1 MNTMLAEN
9 PRDMAGAVSEEAL
22 SAKGRIL
29 VVEDERELAEILEYN
44 LGRRGFDIVTAYDGL
59 NACRLVGS
67 HQPDLILLDILLP
80 DLDGWE
86 ICRLIRGH
94 QNTRV
99 AQTPILMMTALGTQ
113 NDKLK
118 GLQLGADDYVAKP
131 YSVREI
137 CAKAEGM
144 IARRREHLQISE
156 ELQKARRRELLQAD
170 IQSLLLHEMRN
181 QLVIIGGFSQIL
193 TQKADGGEGK
203 SLERYAC
210 TIDRS
215 ARYLRDLSNDFMFV
229 RQVEDQG
236 LQLPQETCR
245 LEELFAEMVILFAES
260 AQARGISFS
269 GNWPQAEALCLAHPP
284 ALRVVLSSLLDNAI
298 KYSDPDTVVTLN
310 LRESDD
316 AVSIEIDNQGCGIA
330 DEEMERIFDRFFRGD
345 GTAGKAPGSGLG
357 LYMAR
362 VLVEAMEGTIR
373 ARRGKMGGTCMEIQL
388 RATAGDRP

>member
-1 MNTMLAEN
+1 MTTMLAESTGV
-9 PRDMAGAVSEEAL
+9 RTAAVSEETRP
-22 SAKGRIL
+22 SKGRIL

-44 LGRRGFDIVTAYDGL
+44 LDRRGFDIVTAYDGL
-59 NACRLVGS
+59 SACRLVGS
-67 HQPDLILLDILLP
+67 HQPDLVLLDILLP

-94 QNTRV
+94 QNAFV

-137 CAKAEGM
+137 CAKAESM
-144 IARRREHLQISE
+144 IARRRRHLQVSE

-170 IQSLLLHEMRN
+170 IQYLLLHEMRN

-193 TQKADGGEGK
+193 EQRAEGE
-203 SLERYAC
+203 SLGRYAR

-215 ARYLRDLSNDFMFV
+215 ARYLRDLSNDFLFM

-236 LQLPQETCR
+236 LQLPQEICR

-260 AQARGISFS
+260 AQARGITFS
-269 GNWPQAEALCLAHPP
+269 GNWPQAEALCLAHAP

-316 AVSIEIDNQGCGIA
+316 AVYIEIDDQGRGIA

-345 GTAGKAPGSGLG
+345 GTADKVPGSGLG

-362 VLVEAMEGTIR
+362 VLVEAMGGSIR
-373 ARRGKMGGTCMEIQL
+373 ARRGKSGGTCMEIQL
-388 RATAGDRP
+388 LAPVGDRP

>member
-1 MNTMLAEN
+1 MTTMLAESTGLSS
-9 PRDMAGAVSEEAL
+9 AAVSENAAP
-22 SAKGRIL
+22 SKGRIL

-59 NACRLVGS
+59 SACRLVGS

-94 QNTRV
+94 QNAFV

-137 CAKAEGM
+137 CAKAESM
-144 IARRREHLQISE
+144 IARRRRHLQVSE
-156 ELQKARRRELLQAD
+156 ELQKARRREILQAD
-170 IQSLLLHEMRN
+170 IQYLLLHEMRN
-181 QLVIIGGFSQIL
+181 QLVIIGGYSQIL
-193 TQKADGGEGK
+193 ARRAEGAGGE
-203 SLERYAC
+203 SLARYAR

-215 ARYLRDLSNDFMFV
+215 ARYLRDLSNDFLFM
-229 RQVEDQG
+229 RQVEDQE
-236 LQLPQETCR
+236 LQLPQEICR
-245 LEELFAEMVILFAES
+245 LEELFAEMVILFVES

-269 GNWPQAEALCLAHPP
+269 GNWPQAEALCLAHAP

-310 LRESDD
+310 LRESDG
-316 AVSIEIDNQGCGIA
+316 AVHIEIDDQGRGIA
-330 DEEMERIFDRFFRGD
+330 DEEMERIFDRFFRGEV
-345 GTAGKAPGSGLG
+345 TADKVPGSGLG

-362 VLVEAMEGTIR
+362 VLVEAMGGSIQ
-373 ARRGKMGGTCMEIQL
+373 ARRGKGGGTCMEIQL
-388 RATAGDRP
+388 LASVGDRP